1 MTRQRPQVL
10 KAYGTLSGADA
21 VVELGELGP
30 WRPKLVATDLDGT
43 LLDSAGEVTPRTRA
57 ALEACWDAGI
67 PVVGVTGRGP
77 RLLDSVRT
85 ALDGRGIAVLAQGG
99 FVVDLERD
107 EVLRTVGLPRDQAS
121 AVIARIEQVTGP
133 LIVAVEDAAE
143 QSEIAGPLRVQH
155 GFNWPY
161 PEPAHLLPRHEVLPD
176 GPVLK
181 AFLRSSTLG
190 QDELLALAKQVTD
203 PAQAEVTHAGLGFI
217 EVLPPG
223 ITKATGLAI
232 ALERYGVGFA
242 DVLVFGDMPND
253 LPMIAAAAAWTAGW
267 ALATATV
274 RPPAAAT
281 AAIIGRSL
289 GMSPN
294 TSTSPN
300 PTPYRS
306 SAIARPLALVMPGG
320 STSMKPSPAWVTSAC
335 AGLGFIEVLPPGITK
350 ATGLAIALER
360 YGVGFGDVLVFGDMP
375 NDLPMITAVGA
386 AGGRAVAVANAHPA
400 VRAATSGVTSGHDA
414 DGVARYLEAVLGDV

>member
-1 MTRQRPQVL
+1 MTPKPPKAL
-10 KAYGTLSGADA
+10 KAYGALPGADT
-21 VVELGELGP
+21 VVALGELGA

-43 LLDSAGEVTPRTRA
+43 LLNSAGEVTARTRA

-77 RLLDSVRT
+77 RLLDSVRV

-107 EVLRTVGLPRDQAS
+107 EVLRTVGLPRDEAA
-121 AVIARIEQVTGP
+121 AVIARIEEVAGD

-143 QSEIAGPLRVQH
+143 QAQARGVADGPLRVQH

-161 PEPAHLLPRHEVLPD
+161 PEPAHLLPRHEVLPE
-176 GPVLK
+176 GSVLK

-190 QDELLALAKQVTD
+190 QDELLALAQQVVD
-203 PAQAEVTHAGLGFI
+203 PAQAEVTH
-217 EVLPPG
+217 
-223 ITKATGLAI
+223 
-232 ALERYGVGFA
+232 
-242 DVLVFGDMPND
+242 
-253 LPMIAAAAAWTAGW
+253 
-267 ALATATV
+267 
-274 RPPAAAT
+274 
-281 AAIIGRSL
+281 
-289 GMSPN
+289 
-294 TSTSPN
+294 
-300 PTPYRS
+300 
-306 SAIARPLALVMPGG
+306 
-320 STSMKPSPAWVTSAC
+320 

-375 NDLPMITAVGA
+375 NDLPMITAVAA

-400 VRAATSGVTSGHDA
+400 VRAATSAVTSGHDA
-414 DGVARYLEAVLGDV
+414 DGVARYLEALFLDGGRPNV

>member
-1 MTRQRPQVL
+1 MISQPPKAL
-10 KAYGTLSGADA
+10 KAYGALPGADSI
-21 VVELGELGP
+21 VPLRDLGP

-43 LLDSAGEVTPRTRA
+43 LLDSAGEVSARTRA

-77 RLLDSVRT
+77 RLLESVRE

-107 EVLRTVGLPRDQAS
+107 EVLRTVGLPRDQAA
-121 AVIARIEQVTGP
+121 AVIARIEEVAGD

-143 QSEIAGPLRVQH
+143 QSERSGPLRVQH

-161 PEPAHLLPRHEVLPD
+161 PEPAQLLPRHEVLPE

-181 AFLRSSTLG
+181 AFLRSPTLG
-190 QDELLALAKQVTD
+190 QDELLALARQVVD

-223 ITKATGLAI
+223 ITKA
-232 ALERYGVGFA
+232 
-242 DVLVFGDMPND
+242 
-253 LPMIAAAAAWTAGW
+253 
-267 ALATATV
+267 
-274 RPPAAAT
+274 
-281 AAIIGRSL
+281 S
-289 GMSPN
+289 
-294 TSTSPN
+294 
-300 PTPYRS
+300 
-306 SAIARPLALVMPGG
+306 
-320 STSMKPSPAWVTSAC
+320 
-335 AGLGFIEVLPPGITK
+335 
-350 ATGLAIALER
+350 GLAIALER

-375 NDLPMITAVGA
+375 NDLPMISAVA
-386 AGGRAVAVANAHPA
+386 RAGGRAVAVANAHPA
-400 VRAATSGVTSGHDA
+400 VQAATSGVTSGHDA

>member
-1 MTRQRPQVL
+1 MTRQPTRAL
-10 KAYGTLSGADA
+10 KAYGVLPGADS
-21 VVELGELGP
+21 VVALGELGA

-43 LLDSAGEVTPRTRA
+43 LLNSAGEVSPRTRA
-57 ALEACWDAGI
+57 ALEACWNAGI

-77 RLLDSVRT
+77 RLLDSVRV

-107 EVLRTVGLPRDQAS
+107 EVLRTVGLPRDEAA
-121 AVIARIEQVTGP
+121 AVIARIEEVAGD

-143 QSEIAGPLRVQH
+143 QSEVSGPLRVQH
-155 GFNWPY
+155 GFDWPY
-161 PEPAHLLPRHEVLPD
+161 PEPAYLLPRHEVLPE

-223 ITKATGLAI
+223 ITKASGLAI
-232 ALERYGVGFA
+232 AL
-242 DVLVFGDMPND
+242 D
-253 LPMIAAAAAWTAGW
+253 
-267 ALATATV
+267 
-274 RPPAAAT
+274 
-281 AAIIGRSL
+281 
-289 GMSPN
+289 
-294 TSTSPN
+294 
-300 PTPYRS
+300 
-306 SAIARPLALVMPGG
+306 
-320 STSMKPSPAWVTSAC
+320 
-335 AGLGFIEVLPPGITK
+335 
-350 ATGLAIALER
+350 R

-375 NDLPMITAVGA
+375 NDLPMVTAVTE

-400 VRAATSGVTSGHDA
+400 VQAATSGMTSGHDA
-414 DGVARYLEAVLGDV
+414 DGVARYLEALFLDGGRPNV